1 MKEEQKKPEV
11 QILKNDYDED
21 DIKEEIIEE
30 NQQNLFANREDL
42 EGIGASASLG
52 IDQSI
57 DTLRMDEYDYVEEI
71 KLT

>member
-1 MKEEQKKPEV
+1 MPGR
-11 QILKNDYDED
+11 DE
-21 DIKEEIIEE
+21 I
-30 NQQNLFANREDL
+30 

-71 KLT
+71 NFSWMRKKENECISYMNN

>member
-1 MKEEQKKPEV
+1 MYK
-11 QILKNDYDED
+11 D
-21 DIKEEIIEE
+21 DIVEDINEEMMDE
-30 NQQNLFANREDL
+30 QQHNLMANRDDL

-71 KLT
+71 KFN